1 MLFTNVLD
9 SSTDYPEYPLRD
21 AFNNLYNYLIK
32 DEDNKICFLTGFR
45 YTGKTVLLL
54 QCAQKLNRPVL
65 YMACFLADTRKDI
78 ISILSRRYFQ
88 GYRYFV
94 VERINLSEDRDD
106 IIDDLYDWVEDKDVK
121 IIITADFIDRP
132 VLNIS
137 LSFLSFKEYKR
148 IFNTDFKSYLKYGGN
163 MNSDTFKSKKSADS
177 FIDASIIYPLERI
190 LKPRDYSVR
199 NKAREIID
207 YYIFNNNGYENCY
220 IKDYLKRCGLLK
232 TCWSYSLKGIS
243 EYEYLL
249 YPGLYY
255 VYGET
260 DLTKITHNVL
270 LAELDNRGY
279 KVSSCII
286 DKYVYAVIED
296 DTSISAIS
304 SDDNA
309 PLPDK
314 SIEQIYQKKLVKY
327 VDGLDKFYEAI

>member
-1 MLFTNVLD
+1 MFTQVLD
-9 SSTDYPEYPLRD
+9 KSIDYPDYPLREAFD
-21 AFNNLYNYLIK
+21 ALYDYLIK
-32 DEDNKICFLTGFR
+32 DEENKICFLTGFR
-45 YTGKTVLLL
+45 STGKTVLLL

-65 YMACFLADTRKDI
+65 YMACSLADTRKDI

-106 IIDDLYDWVEDKDVK
+106 SIDGLYDWVKDKDVK
-121 IIITADFIDRP
+121 IVITADFIDRP

-137 LSFLSFKEYKR
+137 MSFLSFKEYRR
-148 IFNTDFKSYLKYGGN
+148 IFNADFKSYLMYGGN
-163 MNSDTFKSKKSADS
+163 MNLDTFKSKEDTDS

-199 NKAREIID
+199 NKVREIID
-207 YYIFNNNGYENCY
+207 YYIHNNHGYEDCY
-220 IKDYLKRCGLLK
+220 IKDCLKRCGLLK
-232 TCWSYSLKGIS
+232 AVRSYSLKGIS

-260 DLTKITHNVL
+260 DLMKIAHNVL

-279 KVSSCII
+279 KVSRCII
-286 DKYVYAVIED
+286 DKYVYVVIED

-304 SDDNA
+304 SDENV

-314 SIEQIYQKKLVKY
+314 LIEQIYQKKLVKY
-327 VDGLDKFYEAI
+327 INGLDKFYEAI

>member
-1 MLFTNVLD
+1 MLFTQVLD
-9 SSTDYPEYPLRD
+9 KSIKYPDYPLRD
-21 AFNNLYNYLIK
+21 VFNVLYDYLIK

-45 YTGKTVLLL
+45 STGKTVLLL

-65 YMACFLADTRKDI
+65 YMACSLGDTGKDI
-78 ISILSRRYFQ
+78 MVILNRRYYQ
-88 GYRYFV
+88 GYRYFI
-94 VERINLSEDRDD
+94 VERINLSEDKDD
-106 IIDDLYDWVEDKDVK
+106 SIDDLYDWVKDKDVK

-137 LSFLSFKEYKR
+137 MSFLSFKEYQR
-148 IFNTDFKSYLKYGGN
+148 IFNADFKSYLMYGGN
-163 MNSDTFKSKKSADS
+163 MNLDTFKTKEDADR
-177 FIDASIIYPLERI
+177 FIDTSIIYPLERI

-199 NKAREIID
+199 NKMREIID
-207 YYIFNNNGYENCY
+207 YYIFNNNCYEDCY
-220 IKDYLKRCGLLK
+220 IKDHLKKCGLLK
-232 TCWSYSLKGIS
+232 AVRSYSLKGIS

-279 KVSSCII
+279 KVSRCII

-304 SDDNA
+304 SDDNV
-309 PLPDK
+309 PLSDK
-314 SIEQIYQKKLVKY
+314 LIEQFYQKKLVKY
-327 VDGLDKFYEAI
+327 INGLDKFYEEI